1 MVPSPRAHQNVIPNR
16 RLNMSP
22 EITDSELP
30 RTLEPETMDDVA
42 EVQEYGNMDHRVV
55 NGKFVQDLLK
65 AGLPGV
71 RVIDLG
77 CGNAAIPVLLCQQ
90 SADVEAIG
98 VDASIEMLEAARF
111 EIEFGGVQGRIS
123 LAHGD
128 CKTMDDFDDAMG
140 DVVTSNTV
148 LHHLAEPGQMLEQ
161 AVRVLVDGGRLFM
174 RDLCRPQD
182 ETTLEALVKEHAGGE
197 SEFAQ
202 QLLRQSLH
210 AALTLGE
217 IRNLLAEQNIPAEAV
232 QMTSDRHWTINWLKA

>member
-1 MVPSPRAHQNVIPNR
+1 
-16 RLNMSP
+16 MSS

-30 RTLEPETMDDVA
+30 RTLEPETMDDAV
-42 EVQEYGNMDHRVV
+42 EVQEYGNMDHSAV
-55 NGKFVQDLLK
+55 NGRFVQDLLQ
-65 AGLPGV
+65 AGLPDV

-98 VDASIEMLEAARF
+98 VDASIEMLEAARL

-128 CKTMDDFDDAMG
+128 CKTMEDFEDAMA

-148 LHHLAEPGQMLEQ
+148 LHHVAEPEQMLEQ
-161 AVRVLVDGGRLFM
+161 AVRVLAVGGRLFI
-174 RDLCRPQD
+174 RDLCRPQNED
-182 ETTLEALVKEHAGGE
+182 AVEALVKEHAGGE

-217 IRNLLAEQNIPAEAV
+217 IRNLVAELNIPADAV